1 MGRRW
6 CHEERDRRGVVVIS
20 TGVRVSALGITSRS
34 NSWRGGCG
42 PNGPPRSGRPSAH
55 PDTFPTLEMCPYPL
69 PNILF
74 TTPFVHGL
82 PVRDGRP
89 SAFKASQTC

>member
-1 MGRRW
+1 MKKRRSA
-6 CHEERDRRGVVVIS
+6 EQIVGLRRQAG
-20 TGVRVSALGITSRS
+20 LGLGKR
-34 NSWRGGCG
+34 
-42 PNGPPRSGRPSAH
+42 PNGPYVCRRLHS